1 MRNNLL
7 FRHRAGI
14 IYLMC
19 TILFT
24 ANSWAADFSVDGLC
38 YDIISANTVQVVKP
52 TSGKYTGDITIL
64 ERVIYDEQTYKVVA
78 IGDNA
83 FQGANQV
90 TSVTLPLT
98 GITSIGGWAFNDCT
112 GLTSFT
118 LPASVTSI
126 GEKAFYFCDNL
137 HDLYV
142 CATDPAAYNPGYMAF
157 SKIHYGSHKC
167 TLHVPTGCTAAYAA
181 DPTFSVF
188 TQVEEFDPPQVYDLY
203 VAGTQVTSL
212 NASDILGDGVASY
225 EASSNTLTISGNI
238 TAPDNNTPCIDNGIN
253 NLTINVVSAVTLTAY
268 DKTIYLKSS
277 TTTIT
282 GSGQLTLYATKI
294 PDPHDYVDTNYA
306 IYTAGNYLN
315 ISNANLLVTGE
326 IGCYGN
332 LNISNANLR
341 VTGSIG
347 CSGNLNITNSTLSVD
362 YTFFGGEN
370 MNVTNSTV
378 SITNG
383 SIMGFKSFT
392 LTDCYLKTPQ
402 GGYYDSSSKRLVDA
416 KGTPTY
422 PVEIRPGAGPT
433 LYELYVA
440 GTRVTSENV
449 LDILGDG
456 AASYESSSNTLTISG
471 NITAP
476 DNNTP
481 CIDNGINNLTINVV
495 SAVTLTAYDKTIYL
509 KSSTTTITG
518 SGQLTLYATKIPDP
532 HDYVDTNYAI
542 YTAGNYLNI
551 SNANL
556 LVTGEIGCYGN
567 LNISNANLRVTGSIG
582 CSGNL
587 NITNST
593 LSVDYTFFGGENMN
607 VTNSTVSITNGSI
620 MGFKSF
626 TLTDC
631 YLKTPQGGYYDS
643 SSRRLVDADGKYSSI
658 VEIVPIEDPIGIEE
672 ILVNP
677 SDDTRKVLHDG
688 KLYIIRADGK
698 VFNAQGARVN

>member
-253 NLTINVVSAVTLTAY
+253 NLTINVVSAVTLV
-268 DKTIYLKSS
+268 ISPHPI
-277 TTTIT
+277 IT
-282 GSGQLTLYATKI
+282 
-294 PDPHDYVDTNYA
+294 
-306 IYTAGNYLN
+306 
-315 ISNANLLVTGE
+315 
-326 IGCYGN
+326 
-332 LNISNANLR
+332 LR
-341 VTGSIG
+341 V
-347 CSGNLNITNSTLSVD
+347 L
-362 YTFFGGEN
+362 
-370 MNVTNSTV
+370 
-378 SITNG
+378 
-383 SIMGFKSFT
+383 IMG
-392 LTDCYLKTPQ
+392 
-402 GGYYDSSSKRLVDA
+402 
-416 KGTPTY
+416 
-422 PVEIRPGAGPT
+422 
-433 LYELYVA
+433 
-440 GTRVTSENV
+440 
-449 LDILGDG
+449 
-456 AASYESSSNTLTISG
+456 
-471 NITAP
+471 
-476 DNNTP
+476 
-481 CIDNGINNLTINVV
+481 
-495 SAVTLTAYDKTIYL
+495 
-509 KSSTTTITG
+509 
-518 SGQLTLYATKIPDP
+518 
-532 HDYVDTNYAI
+532 
-542 YTAGNYLNI
+542 
-551 SNANL
+551 
-556 LVTGEIGCYGN
+556 
-567 LNISNANLRVTGSIG
+567 
-582 CSGNL
+582 
-587 NITNST
+587 
-593 LSVDYTFFGGENMN
+593 
-607 VTNSTVSITNGSI
+607 
-620 MGFKSF
+620 
-626 TLTDC
+626 
-631 YLKTPQGGYYDS
+631 
-643 SSRRLVDADGKYSSI
+643 
-658 VEIVPIEDPIGIEE
+658 
-672 ILVNP
+672 
-677 SDDTRKVLHDG
+677 
-688 KLYIIRADGK
+688 
-698 VFNAQGARVN
+698 